1 MKIGIL
7 GAGALAIAL
16 TKVIDNE
23 KHDITLW
30 TKFEMEKEDIQH
42 SRENT
47 KLFLGVRIS
56 DDVKITNDLK
66 EAVVGADV
74 IINVLPFIAVRDI
87 IPLLKPIYNKNQ
99 VILSATKGIDEES
112 FVTTT
117 KLFEQGL
124 DTKKIAALSGPSF
137 AIEIANGEEI
147 SFMLG
152 SKDQDVIKIV
162 TELIDGESIY
172 LEPTEDIDGIQLA
185 GGIKNAIA
193 VGSGMLDGLKSAD
206 STKAAYIARGM
217 ADMANLI
224 VSLGGKKETA
234 YTYAGIGD
242 LLLTCMSSTSRN
254 YTFGSY
260 VGQGFTVE
268 QAFARMGG
276 KTVEGYK
283 VIRTLHKYAKE
294 KNLSLHTINT
304 LYNIIFEN
312 GDKKQIK
319 KIWL

>member
-23 KHDITLW
+23 KHEITLW
-30 TKFEMEKEDIQH
+30 TKFEREKEDIEH

-47 KLFLGVRIS
+47 KLFPGVRIS
-56 DDVKITNDLK
+56 EDVKVTNNLED
-66 EAVVGADV
+66 AVVNADV
-74 IINVLPFIAVRDI
+74 IINVLPFIAVGDI
-87 IPLLKPIYNKNQ
+87 IEVLKPIYDKKQ
-99 VILSATKGIDEES
+99 IILSATKGIDEEG
-112 FVTTT
+112 FVTAT
-117 KLFEQGL
+117 KLFEERL
-124 DTKKIAALSGPSF
+124 NATKVAALSGPSF
-137 AIEIANGEEI
+137 AIEIVNGDNI

-152 SKDQDVIKIV
+152 SKDEETIQVI
-162 TELIDGESIY
+162 TELIEAEHIK
-172 LEPTEDIDGIQLA
+172 LEPTDDIEGIQLA

-193 VGSGMLDGLKSAD
+193 IGSGMLVGLNAAD
-206 STKAAYIARGM
+206 STKAAYIAMGM
-217 ADMANLI
+217 ADMAKLI
-224 VSLGGKKETA
+224 VSLGGQKETA
-234 YTYAGIGD
+234 YTYAGVGD
-242 LLLTCMSSTSRN
+242 LLLTCMSTTSRN

-260 VGQGFTVE
+260 IGQGFGVE
-268 QAFARMGG
+268 QAFARMDG

-294 KNLSLHTINT
+294 KNLKLYTINT

-319 KIWL
+319 KI

>member
-23 KHDITLW
+23 QNDITLW
-30 TKFEMEKEDIQH
+30 TKFEMEKEDILH

-47 KLFLGVRIS
+47 KLFPGVRVS
-56 DDVKITNDLK
+56 DDIKVTNDLA
-66 EAVVGADV
+66 EAVVGAEI
-74 IINVLPFIAVRDI
+74 IINVLPFIAVGDI

-99 VILSATKGIDEES
+99 IILSTTKGIDGETFITS
-112 FVTTT
+112 T
-117 KLFEQGL
+117 KLFEEGL
-124 DTKKIAALSGPSF
+124 GATKIAALSGPSF
-137 AIEIANGEEI
+137 AIEIASGDNI

-152 SKDQDVIKIV
+152 SKDEEVIRII
-162 TELIDGESIY
+162 TELFNTENITI
-172 LEPTEDIDGIQLA
+172 EPTDDIEGIQLA

-193 VGSGMLDGLKSAD
+193 VGSGMLAGLDAAD
-206 STKAAYIARGM
+206 STKAAYIAKGM
-217 ADMANLI
+217 ADMANFI
-224 VSLGGKKETA
+224 VHLGGKKETA

-294 KNLSLHTINT
+294 RNIKSHTIDV
-304 LYNIIFEN
+304 LYNIVFEN

-319 KIWL
+319 KV